1 MPERKNTA
9 TKSRDTAAGRY
20 CDSKS
25 ARGGSRGDDRSKA
38 LNDRAANGHGRAQSS
53 ADELGRRA
61 WETTY
66 KNRQKSRG

>member
-9 TKSRDTAAGRY
+9 TKSRDTVADRY
-20 CDSKS
+20 CDDESE
-25 ARGGSRGDDRSKA
+25 RGGGDGKAKA
-38 LNDRAANGHGRAQSS
+38 LGSHAIDNGRERTQSS

-66 KNRQKSRG
+66 KNRNKSRGD